1 MAPPGTTPPARCG
14 DTVPVGNLLAIV
26 AAALF
31 LALVGTPAMRVVARR
46 LGVLDQPAGRKLHT
60 QPVPL
65 LGGIAIYGAV
75 VGSLLLLPDRREVLQ
90 LAAIVL
96 AATWVSLWGLW
107 DDRRP
112 LPPIAKLLAQITAAA
127 ILAAGGIQV
136 AMRLPDWANVAL
148 TVLWV
153 VGITNAFN
161 LLDNMDGLA
170 GGVGATAAAY
180 FLLMAAMN
188 GQVLV
193 SALAAATLGACLGFL
208 FYNFNPASIFMGDSG
223 SLFLGLVMAALG
235 IKLRFPANVS
245 WVTWMVPVLV
255 LGVPILDT
263 TLVVV
268 SRLRRG
274 VNPFTTPGKDHISHR
289 LVRLGW
295 TRREAVLVLLLAG
308 SALGVLA
315 MFVSLAS
322 LTEAYAIAAASLLA
336 AAAILAWLEIHAGPS
351 ADLPAP
357 TGYGSVS

>member
-1 MAPPGTTPPARCG
+1 
-14 DTVPVGNLLAIV
+14 
-26 AAALF
+26 
-31 LALVGTPAMRVVARR
+31 
-46 LGVLDQPAGRKLHT
+46 
-60 QPVPL
+60 
-65 LGGIAIYGAV
+65 
-75 VGSLLLLPDRREVLQ
+75 
-90 LAAIVL
+90 
-96 AATWVSLWGLW
+96 
-107 DDRRP
+107 
-112 LPPIAKLLAQITAAA
+112 
-127 ILAAGGIQV
+127 
-136 AMRLPDWANVAL
+136 
-148 TVLWV
+148 
-153 VGITNAFN
+153 
-161 LLDNMDGLA
+161 
-170 GGVGATAAAY
+170 
-180 FLLMAAMN
+180 
-188 GQVLV
+188 
-193 SALAAATLGACLGFL
+193 
-208 FYNFNPASIFMGDSG
+208 
-223 SLFLGLVMAALG
+223 MAALG